1 MKLLMVTAAYPYGHG
16 ESFVKAEL
24 DHISAFFDEV
34 EVVPCSFTPASA
46 PRPMAQ
52 PVNLDYASTRW
63 GSFRKFHLVSSLVV
77 ALWKYKWLHDITHI
91 VSHPHKFV
99 NLKELVRCLY
109 RARLFELF
117 LKRQATKQQK
127 DFDLVYFY
135 WIVPEIMGAIGYRKE
150 SGSRM
155 RIVSRAHGGD
165 LYEDRRAGG
174 YVGLQDGIA
183 SGVDDI
189 FCISAHGKNF
199 LDDKYPAMK
208 GKFHT
213 ARLGVADPGYLN
225 VQPAEDTL
233 SIVSCSFVVAGKRL
247 QLIADAIA
255 WLLDR
260 HPDMDIRWT
269 HVGDGELYDQLRAH
283 VERTLQGRARVVF
296 KGYLTQDQLAD
307 LYRSER
313 FDVVVNVSD
322 CEGIPVSLMEA
333 SAVSIPMVATD
344 VGGTSEI
351 VNAANGVL
359 IPADADVATIAAAIL
374 RFRDRRS
381 ALACRIG
388 ARSQWEENFNAR
400 ANYHAFGRRL
410 VESLERSP

>member
-24 DHISAFFDEV
+24 DHVGAYFDEV
-34 EVVPCSFTPASA
+34 EVVPCSLNAASV
-46 PRPMAQ
+46 PRPMTQ
-52 PVNLDYASTRW
+52 PINLEYANKRW
-63 GSFRKFHLVSSLVV
+63 GLFRKFHLLSSLAV
-77 ALWKYKWLHDITHI
+77 ALWKYNWVHDVIHI
-91 VSHPHKFV
+91 ATHPHKFV

-117 LKRQATKQQK
+117 LKGQAAKNKK
-127 DFDLVYFY
+127 DVDLVYFY

-150 SGSRM
+150 SASRM

-183 SGVDDI
+183 AGIDDI

-208 GKFHT
+208 AKFHT
-213 ARLGVADPGYLN
+213 ARLGVSDPGYLN
-225 VQPAEDTL
+225 LQPRDAPL

-247 QLIADAIA
+247 QLIADAVA

-260 HPDMDIRWT
+260 HPNLAIRWT
-269 HVGDGELYDQLRAH
+269 HVGDGELYDQLRAY
-283 VERTLQGRARVVF
+283 VDRTLNNRATVVF

-307 LYRSER
+307 LYRNEP

-351 VNAANGVL
+351 VNGANGVL
-359 IPADADVATIAAAIL
+359 IPADADIATIATAIVG
-374 RFRDRRS
+374 FRDRAS
-381 ALACRIG
+381 AAARRNS
-388 ARSQWEENFNAR
+388 ARSQWEENFNAH
-400 ANYHAFGRRL
+400 ANYNAFGRRL
-410 VESLERSP
+410 VQLLEPVQ

>member
-1 MKLLMVTAAYPYGHG
+1 MVTAAYPYGRG
-16 ESFVKAEL
+16 EAFVKAEL
-24 DHISAFFDEV
+24 DHVAAYFDEV
-34 EVVPCSFTPASA
+34 EVVPCSFTAASA
-46 PRPMAQ
+46 PRQMDLPI
-52 PVNLDYASTRW
+52 NLDYANKRW
-63 GSFRKFHLVSSLVV
+63 GAFRKFHLVSSLAA
-77 ALWKYKWLHDITHI
+77 ALWKYSWVPDVLHIATRA
-91 VSHPHKFV
+91 HKFE
-99 NLKELVRCLY
+99 NIKELVRCLY

-117 LKRQATKQQK
+117 LKGQAAKSQK

-135 WIVPEIMGAIGYRKE
+135 WIVPEIMGAISYRKQ

-183 SGVDDI
+183 AGVDDI

-213 ARLGVADPGYLN
+213 ARLGVDDPGFLN
-225 VQPAEDTL
+225 LQPGDDAL

-255 WLLDR
+255 WLLER
-260 HPDMDIRWT
+260 QPGLAIRWT
-269 HVGDGELYDQLRAH
+269 HVGDGELYDQLRAY
-283 VERTLQGRARVVF
+283 VERTLQGRATVVF
-296 KGYLTQDQLAD
+296 KGYLTQHQLAE
-307 LYRSER
+307 LYRNER

-351 VNAANGVL
+351 VNGANGML
-359 IPADADVATIAAAIL
+359 IAADADIATIASAIL
-374 RFRDRRS
+374 RFGDRRAAAAS
-381 ALACRIG
+381 RRG
-388 ARSQWEENFNAR
+388 ARAQWEQNFNAR
-400 ANYHAFGRRL
+400 ANYNAFGRQLVDL
-410 VESLERSP
+410 VEPGR

>member
-24 DHISAFFDEV
+24 DHVCAYFDEV
-34 EVVPCSFTPASA
+34 EVVPCSFNAASA
-46 PRPMAQ
+46 PRAMAQ
-52 PVNLDYASTRW
+52 PLNLDYANKRW
-63 GSFRKFHLVSSLVV
+63 GSFRKFHLISSLAV
-77 ALWKYKWLHDITHI
+77 ALWKYNWVHDVFHIATH
-91 VSHPHKFV
+91 SHKFV
-99 NLKELVRCLY
+99 NIKELVRCLY

-117 LKRQATKQQK
+117 LKAQAAKNKK

-183 SGVDDI
+183 AGIDDI
-189 FCISAHGKNF
+189 FCISAHGKKF

-213 ARLGVADPGYLN
+213 ARLGVNDPGYLN
-225 VQPAEDTL
+225 LQPGDEAL

-260 HPDMDIRWT
+260 DPGLAIRWT
-269 HVGDGELYDQLRAH
+269 HVGDGELYDQLRAY
-283 VERTLQGRARVVF
+283 VERTLGGRAAVVF
-296 KGYLTQDQLAD
+296 KGYLTQDQLGE
-307 LYRSER
+307 LYRNER

-359 IPADADVATIAAAIL
+359 IPADADVATIGSAII
-374 RFRDRRS
+374 RFRDR
-381 ALACRIG
+381 AAAAACRSS
-388 ARSQWEENFNAR
+388 ARSQWRENFNAR
-400 ANYHAFGRRL
+400 ANYNAFGRRL
-410 VESLERSP
+410 VQLLEPFP